1 MGECLVICAHC
12 GKPKYSHGLGT
23 EACPT
28 PGWSVGDP
36 MENRWGD
43 TTFMAIPIP
52 PGMGAEHVLAQE
64 IRSVS
69 STGAEKGT
77 KLERFDLIPDIP
89 LRMLARHYGVG
100 ARKYTR
106 KGLCTCGLE
115 SAGATPRFMPSD
127 SADPATSV
135 ISSSATPNTLSD
147 NGSTTGNGEKSTGS
161 TSFSG
166 SGHESGSP
174 TSTTTGATASQQM
187 STRPTSKSPA
197 ASAES
202 HLDTS
207 TTITSPGRSG
217 ADSATA
223 ATSASDISKGGS
235 PSTGTQHLPGCGA
248 LTIHSGERNW
258 ELGYEWSKS
267 FAALNRHLWAFWGGE
282 DIDGETSMPHMIAV
296 AWHALAL
303 VEFSIT
309 HPEFDDRPTPS
320 VAEREPWCEHCQCHH
335 VHRGV
340 WNNGLRFCT
349 TCAHTRGRHEQ
360 DGPCFDCDCT
370 LFIDSGR

>member
-100 ARKYTR
+100 AQKY
-106 KGLCTCGLE
+106 
-115 SAGATPRFMPSD
+115 A
-127 SADPATSV
+127 
-135 ISSSATPNTLSD
+135 
-147 NGSTTGNGEKSTGS
+147 
-161 TSFSG
+161 
-166 SGHESGSP
+166 
-174 TSTTTGATASQQM
+174 
-187 STRPTSKSPA
+187 
-197 ASAES
+197 
-202 HLDTS
+202 
-207 TTITSPGRSG
+207 
-217 ADSATA
+217 
-223 ATSASDISKGGS
+223 
-235 PSTGTQHLPGCGA
+235 
-248 LTIHSGERNW
+248 ERNW

-282 DIDGETSMPHMIAV
+282 DIDAETSMPHMIAV

-309 HPEFDDRPTPS
+309 HPEFDDRPTGFEE
-320 VAEREPWCEHCQCHH
+320 ER
-335 VHRGV
+335 
-340 WNNGLRFCT
+340 
-349 TCAHTRGRHEQ
+349 
-360 DGPCFDCDCT
+360 
-370 LFIDSGR
+370 